1 MESLIYLTYIAV
13 ILLIGIICTLIS
25 RYLKIPNMLILLIV
39 GIIINKL
46 GYSSLISSNVLL
58 TSIAVLALVMIVF
71 DSFSRFKFK
80 EFDTF
85 SIRAL
90 KLTLFFL
97 ILNLIFLSISTYH
110 IFKIS
115 SIALVILFSALMSST
130 SPTALLS
137 IFKETKKRLV
147 KMLEI
152 ESTINTPLMIL
163 IVFIILEIINS
174 TITSISS
181 LFTEQIIQLLQN
193 FFLGIGVGLLIG
205 IISLKIIRKKY
216 SSVKSPLIVIISALL
231 AYVLAENLNG
241 NGVFAIIVIGLIFG
255 SFYLK
260 EKELLH
266 EFSSVFSN
274 SLEILVLILIAIIIE
289 LPLNK
294 GFIINSLILFLIFI
308 LIRLFAIMLTFTH
321 YAFTLKEK
329 IFMSLNVQKGIAV
342 AVVLF
347 SLLMLEKNIFNS
359 ADIIILSQLTLAF
372 LLYSVIISTIILPFS
387 KYFIEAKQ

>member
-1 MESLIYLTYIAV
+1 MEILLYLTYIAV

-25 RYLKIPNMLILLIV
+25 RYLKIPSMLILLIV
-39 GIIINKL
+39 GIIINRL
-46 GYSSLISSNVLL
+46 GYSTLISSNVLL
-58 TSIAVLALVMIVF
+58 ASIAILALVMIVF

-80 EFDTF
+80 EFDTL

-90 KLTLFFL
+90 KLAFIFL
-97 ILNLIFLSISTYH
+97 ILNLIFLSISAFH

-115 SIALVILFSALMSST
+115 SIALVLLFSVLMSST
-130 SPTALLS
+130 SPASLLA
-137 IFKETKKRLV
+137 IFKEKKKRLV

-152 ESTINTPLMIL
+152 ESIINTPLMIL
-163 IVFIILEIINS
+163 IVFMILEIINS
-174 TITSISS
+174 ATTSISP
-181 LFTEQIIQLLQN
+181 LFTEQTIQLLQS

-205 IISLKIIRKKY
+205 IVSLKIIRKKY
-216 SSVKSPLIVIISALL
+216 SYVKSPLIVIISALL

-241 NGVFAIIVIGLIFG
+241 SGVFAIIVIGLIFG

-266 EFSSVFSN
+266 EFSAIFSN
-274 SLEILVLILIAIIIE
+274 SLEILILILIAVIIE

-294 GFIINSLILFLIFI
+294 GFIVNSLTLFLIFI
-308 LIRLFAIMLTFTH
+308 LIRFFAIMLSFSH
-321 YAFTLKEK
+321 KDFTLKEK
-329 IFMSLNVQKGIAV
+329 MFMSLNVQKGIAV

-347 SLLMLEKNIFNS
+347 SLLMLEKNIFNP
-359 ADIIILSQLTLAF
+359 ADITILSQLTLAF
-372 LLYSVIISTIILPFS
+372 LLYSVIISAVILPFS